1 MDRYITKFIEDNKIP
16 NIYNSEK
23 ITENNLTEI
32 RNISKE
38 YNLTSADA
46 DLVVFGS
53 LARNEC
59 TGNSDMDWTLLVDA
73 QANPQHQI
81 ICNKIRK
88 NIESIGLK
96 QPGISG
102 MFGQITFSHD
112 LIHYIGGEDD
122 TNYNLSR
129 RLLLLLESEKI
140 LFNNN
145 GESKGMSAY
154 NRVLKGILQ
163 NYIHNDSGYKSP
175 ENNKIPRFLLNDFIR
190 FWRTMCVD
198 FAFKQKEQD
207 GMKWGI
213 RNIKLRMSR
222 KLIYIKGLLMCF
234 DCQFSN
240 KTKKDD
246 VVEHLYNLS
255 LIKPLDILI
264 FVLEK
269 IKIEK
274 VKISGLID
282 DYDSFLGILH
292 DQIKRDQLSTLEMK
306 NAYEDEVFDEARK
319 IAISFQEKLSD
330 IFIHDDNKLRNL
342 TLKYGI
348 F

>member
-1 MDRYITKFIEDNKIP
+1 
-16 NIYNSEK
+16 
-23 ITENNLTEI
+23 
-32 RNISKE
+32 
-38 YNLTSADA
+38 
-46 DLVVFGS
+46 
-53 LARNEC
+53 
-59 TGNSDMDWTLLVDA
+59 
-73 QANPQHQI
+73 
-81 ICNKIRK
+81 
-88 NIESIGLK
+88 
-96 QPGISG
+96 
-102 MFGQITFSHD
+102 
-112 LIHYIGGEDD
+112 
-122 TNYNLSR
+122 
-129 RLLLLLESEKI
+129 
-140 LFNNN
+140 
-145 GESKGMSAY
+145 
-154 NRVLKGILQ
+154 
-163 NYIHNDSGYKSP
+163 
-175 ENNKIPRFLLNDFIR
+175 
-190 FWRTMCVD
+190 MCVD

-292 DQIKRDQLSTLEMK
+292 DQIKRDQLSNLEMK
-306 NAYEDEVFDEARK
+306 KAYEDEVFDEARK